1 MIDEIKIFQDDNII
15 ILSKED
21 KRRKR
26 ENQIEIISNE
36 EIQEKEIWNKLQLIF
51 IDILK
56 MKEEMEKED
65 EILMIGNL
73 EQQIVKLDNEMIKK
87 LKELRINWNWNQI
100 NKIIQKDEN
109 ILSREEKNQELIKK
123 FIHFI
128 KLNCELQEEER
139 IEKEIFDKIII
150 NYNKILNENLQKRSP
165 KIIEL
170 GIKLNN
176 HEISEKE
183 FELRKEELNP
193 EFNENVENEV
203 QIIIDEIEINKEDKE
218 IILIKIEKLIEEEKG
233 NWNATKELIRKLI
246 IQKYSKI
253 EINHQQIINSQ
264 EDKKVKIIF
273 NKNLMN

>member
-1 MIDEIKIFQDDNII
+1 
-15 ILSKED
+15 
-21 KRRKR
+21 
-26 ENQIEIISNE
+26 
-36 EIQEKEIWNKLQLIF
+36 
-51 IDILK
+51 
-56 MKEEMEKED
+56 
-65 EILMIGNL
+65 
-73 EQQIVKLDNEMIKK
+73 MIKK

-109 ILSREEKNQELIKK
+109 LFSKEEKNQELIKK

-150 NYNKILNENLQKRSP
+150 NYNKILNENLQKRLP

-176 HEISEKE
+176 HEISEEE
-183 FELRKEELNP
+183 FESRKEELNR

-203 QIIIDEIEINKEDKE
+203 QIIIDELEINQEDKE

-253 EINHQQIINSQ
+253 EINQQLINSQ
-264 EDKKVKIIF
+264 GT
-273 NKNLMN
+273 KN